1 MTLQFDI
8 MDIYAVVVVSVVA
21 LVVIALVK
29 RLRVQSLLA
38 LAALVALLVAA
49 PTVDSWSGSYTMLG
63 PKEQGVLLLFVALLG
78 LLFIAKAVVAP
89 VIIRR
94 RRTGKLTIRSAAWVY
109 AGLLDVPYVL
119 FLALLAVTSPEALA
133 WAPLLMA
140 LTLPVFIISGVAIY
154 QSSEPAPGPSSS
166 A

>member
-1 MTLQFDI
+1 MAI
-8 MDIYAVVVVSVVA
+8 CVVA
-21 LVVIALVK
+21 VRMTAISGAGFFSSS
-29 RLRVQSLLA
+29 LR
-38 LAALVALLVAA
+38 LLVAA

-109 AGLLDVPYVL
+109 AGLLAVPYVL

-154 QSSEPAPGPSSS
+154 QSSEPASGPSSS